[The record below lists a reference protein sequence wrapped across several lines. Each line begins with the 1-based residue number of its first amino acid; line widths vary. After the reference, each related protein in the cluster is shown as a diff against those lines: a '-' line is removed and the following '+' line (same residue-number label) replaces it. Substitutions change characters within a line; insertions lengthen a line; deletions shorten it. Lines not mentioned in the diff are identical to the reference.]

1 MGCAVENTSKKKRIR
16 SGKKTIK
23 AENLKGRLIKYQS
36 LRGIVGW
43 NVQKEFGRVRPGPE
57 DWLVYGLVLGP
68 DRSGVPN
75 LRVSVFD
82 KDLLFDDRLGEAVTD
97 VDGEFYILYRKSD
110 FKDLFERQPD
120 LYIKVMNRKGKILF
134 TSEKAIRFKSDRV
147 ECFEIEIR

>member
-1 MGCAVENTSKKKRIR
+1 MENTSKKKRIQ

-36 LRGIVGW
+36 LQGIVGW
-43 NVQKEFGRVRPGPE
+43 IAQKKLDRLRPGPE

-68 DRSGVPN
+68 GRTGMPN
-75 LRVSVFD
+75 LRVSVYD

-97 VDGEFYILYRKSD
+97 ADGEFYILYHKND

-120 LYIKVMNRKGKILF
+120 LYIKVMNKKGKILF
-134 TSEKAIRFKSDRV
+134 TSEKAIRWQSDHV
-147 ECFEIEIR
+147 EYFEIEIR

>member
-1 MGCAVENTSKKKRIR
+1 MENTSKKKRIR

-23 AENLKGRLIKYQS
+23 AENIKGRLIKYQS
-36 LRGIVGW
+36 LRGIAGW
-43 NVQKEFGRVRPGPE
+43 NAQKEFGRLRPGPE

-68 DRSGVPN
+68 GRTGMPN

-97 VDGEFYILYRKSD
+97 AHGEFYILYHKND

-120 LYIKVMNRKGKILF
+120 LYIKVMNKKGKILF
-134 TSEKAIRFKSDRV
+134 TSEKAIRWQSDHV